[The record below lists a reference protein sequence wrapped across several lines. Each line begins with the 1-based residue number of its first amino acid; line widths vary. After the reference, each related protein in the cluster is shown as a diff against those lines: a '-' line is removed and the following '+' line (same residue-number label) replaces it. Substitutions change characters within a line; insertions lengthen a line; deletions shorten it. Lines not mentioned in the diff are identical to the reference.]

1 MRVVSIRIAVHG
13 KPAYDAFFMGLVGKA
28 IGSGERYNGSVAYS
42 VRERAFMAA
51 YDFEGHITDIPD
63 YPEPGVIFKDITT
76 LLKEPEGFKATID
89 AIADH
94 FKDAGITKVV
104 GAEARGFMIGAPVA
118 YSLGAGFVPA
128 RKPGKLPREVR
139 SESYELEYGTDSLE
153 IHTDALDE
161 NDVVLIVDDLVAT
174 GGTAVAQAH
183 LIEQFGAK
191 LAGMGFLME
200 LDFLN
205 PCEAI
210 AKATD
215 AEVFALVHVK

>member
-1 MRVVSIRIAVHG
+1 MHSLPFATNLV
-13 KPAYDAFFMGLVGKA
+13 YDAFFMGVVGKA
-28 IGSGERYNGSVAYS
+28 IDGTERYNGSVAYS

-153 IHTDALDE
+153 IHTDALNE

-205 PCEAI
+205 PREAI

-215 AEVFALVHVK
+215 AEVFALVHVD